1 MGVLDLKGNDLSM
14 KKITDFT
21 VKNLI
26 DEPVDLSQYA
36 GEVMLIV
43 NTASACGFTPQYAEL
58 QALHAQYADQG
69 LRVIAF
75 PCNQFGAQEKG
86 DAAEIGEF
94 CDKNFHVTFPVM
106 GKIEVNG
113 NAVEPLW
120 QDLKEKAPGL
130 LGTKRIKWNF
140 TKFLVARDG
149 VTVERFSPATH
160 PLSMVEQIQAALAQK

>member
-1 MGVLDLKGNDLSM
+1 M
-14 KKITDFT
+14 KKITEFT

-26 DEPVDLSQYA
+26 DEPTDLSQYA
-36 GEVMLIV
+36 GDVLLIV

-58 QALHAQYADQG
+58 QTLHEQYADQG
-69 LRVIAF
+69 LRIVAF

-106 GKIEVNG
+106 GKIKVNG
-113 NAVEPLW
+113 SDADPLW
-120 QDLKEKAPGL
+120 KDLKAKAPGV
-130 LGTKRIKWNF
+130 LGTEGIKWNF

-149 VTVERFSPATH
+149 VTVQRFSPSTQ
-160 PLSMVEQIQAALAQK
+160 PLSMVAQIEMALTHK

>member
-1 MGVLDLKGNDLSM
+1 M

-26 DEPVDLSQYA
+26 DEPVDLSCYA
-36 GEVMLIV
+36 GEVILIV

-58 QALHAQYADQG
+58 QTLHEQYANQG
-69 LRVIAF
+69 LRIIAF

-86 DAAEIGEF
+86 DATEIADF

-106 GKIEVNG
+106 GKIKVNG
-113 NAVEPLW
+113 HDAEPLW
-120 QDLKEKAPGL
+120 KDLKTKAPGL
-130 LGTKRIKWNF
+130 LGTERIKWNF

-149 VTVERFSPATH
+149 VTVQRFSPSTQ
-160 PLSMVEQIQAALAQK
+160 PLSMVEQIEMALAHK

>member
-1 MGVLDLKGNDLSM
+1 M

-26 DEPVDLSQYA
+26 DEPFELSQYA

-58 QALHAQYADQG
+58 QTLYEQYADQG

-86 DAAEIGEF
+86 DGAEIGEF
-94 CDKNFHVTFPVM
+94 CDKNFHVTFPIM
-106 GKIEVNG
+106 RKINVNG
-113 NAVEPLW
+113 DDAEPLW
-120 QDLKEKAPGL
+120 KDLKAKAPGI
-130 LGTKRIKWNF
+130 LGTERIKWNF
-140 TKFLVARDG
+140 TKFLVGRDG
-149 VTVERFSPATH
+149 VTVQRFSPSTS
-160 PLSMVEQIQAALAQK
+160 PLSMVEQIEMALTQK

>member
-1 MGVLDLKGNDLSM
+1 M

-26 DEPVDLSQYA
+26 DEPVDLSDYA
-36 GEVMLIV
+36 GEVILIV

-58 QALHAQYADQG
+58 QTLHEQYADQG
-69 LRVIAF
+69 LRIIAF

-86 DAAEIGEF
+86 DATEIAGF

-106 GKIEVNG
+106 GKIKVNG
-113 NAVEPLW
+113 LDAEPLW
-120 QDLKEKAPGL
+120 KDLKTKAPGL
-130 LGTKRIKWNF
+130 LGTERIKWNF

-149 VTVERFSPATH
+149 VTVQRFSPSTQ
-160 PLSMVEQIQAALAQK
+160 PLSMVEQIEMALAHK

>member
-1 MGVLDLKGNDLSM
+1 M

-26 DEPVDLSQYA
+26 DEPVDLSCYA
-36 GEVMLIV
+36 GEVILIV

-58 QALHAQYADQG
+58 QALHEQYVNQG
-69 LRVIAF
+69 LRIIAF

-86 DAAEIGEF
+86 DATEIADF

-106 GKIEVNG
+106 GKIKVNG
-113 NAVEPLW
+113 LDAGPLW
-120 QDLKEKAPGL
+120 KDLKTKAPGL
-130 LGTKRIKWNF
+130 LGTERIKWNF

-149 VTVERFSPATH
+149 VTVQRFSPSTQ
-160 PLSMVEQIQAALAQK
+160 PLSMVEQIEMALAHK

>member
-1 MGVLDLKGNDLSM
+1 M

-26 DEPVDLSQYA
+26 DEPVDLSCYT
-36 GEVMLIV
+36 GEVILIV

-58 QALHAQYADQG
+58 QALHEQYVNQG
-69 LRVIAF
+69 LRIIAF

-86 DAAEIGEF
+86 DATEIADF

-106 GKIEVNG
+106 GKIKVNG
-113 NAVEPLW
+113 LDAEPLW
-120 QDLKEKAPGL
+120 KDLKTKAPGL
-130 LGTKRIKWNF
+130 LGTERIKWNF

-149 VTVERFSPATH
+149 VTVQRFSPSTQ
-160 PLSMVEQIQAALAQK
+160 PLSMVEQIEMALAHK